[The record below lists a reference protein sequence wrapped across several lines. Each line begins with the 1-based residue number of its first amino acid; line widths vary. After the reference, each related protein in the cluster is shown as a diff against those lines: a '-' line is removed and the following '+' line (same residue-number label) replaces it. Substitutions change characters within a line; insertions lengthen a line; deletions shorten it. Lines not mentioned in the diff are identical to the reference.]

1 MVNDIVL
8 IPGFRKCG
16 TTSLYDVLASTE
28 KFRICDIKEP
38 QLLIADKFREDINL
52 YTDKFKGTEGP
63 IMDGST
69 YYIWEEKA
77 LAYVKENFSQAKA
90 IVMIRNPIDRFY
102 SAYYH
107 NKLKYSKSESRTIS
121 EVIKC
126 YIAEKE
132 NEDYLRSI
140 LDLNDYDFF
149 RRNGLANFDFKE
161 NGLLPNFLYIN
172 EGIYREKI
180 NNLKKIGIDCLV
192 ITFEEFVKEFDNTM
206 ETISNFINLKIDTNI
221 TPKKSNQATQKSKVL
236 IFFKKYI
243 PGIKKV
249 IPRLLRDKLV
259 KNFRKEIQT
268 DKTIDR
274 DLLEKIYSSE
284 VEYWKK
290 NLDGAKR
297 YW

>member
-38 QLLIADKFREDINL
+38 QLLIADKFREDLNL
-52 YTDKFKGTEGP
+52 YTDKFKGTGP

-77 LAYVKENFSQAKA
+77 LEYVKENFSQAKA
-90 IVMIRNPIDRFY
+90 IVMIRNPVDRFY

-107 NKLKYSKSESRTIS
+107 NKLKYSKGESRTIS
-121 EVIKC
+121 EVISS
-126 YIAEKE
+126 YIDNKE
-132 NEDYLRSI
+132 NEDFLKTI

-149 RRNGLANFDFKE
+149 KRNGLASFDFVE

-172 EGIYREKI
+172 EGMYREKI
-180 NNLKKIGIDCLV
+180 NSLKKIGIEYLV
-192 ITFEEFVKEFDNTM
+192 ITFEEFVKEFENTM
-206 ETISNFINLKIDTNI
+206 KTISNFLNLDIDKNI
-221 TPKKSNQATQKSKVL
+221 TSKKSNQATQKSKVL
-236 IFFKKYI
+236 IFVKKHM
-243 PGIKKV
+243 PGIKKI
-249 IPRLLRDKLV
+249 IPKNLRGKLT
-259 KNFRKEIQT
+259 KYFRKEIQT

-274 DLLEKIYSSE
+274 DIIERIYSSE
-284 VEYWKK
+284 MEYWKR